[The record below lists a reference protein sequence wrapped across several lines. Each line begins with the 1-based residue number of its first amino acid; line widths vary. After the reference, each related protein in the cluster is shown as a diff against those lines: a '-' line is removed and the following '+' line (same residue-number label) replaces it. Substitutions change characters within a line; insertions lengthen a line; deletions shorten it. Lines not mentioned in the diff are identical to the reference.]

1 MRWFAAFL
9 PGLEPDPSELGR
21 ETQSGYPDLLV
32 PADYLPMRVIT
43 LHKRDVA
50 IPQQLPDN
58 ATVYEAALERL
69 SGAHE
74 NDAATCL
81 ACCTLEIVPASGTY
95 PQREQLVA
103 VRLILSGPGDTM
115 ATLERNPE
123 IRGRI
128 RQALD
133 GALGPAVYLTQMAQ
147 STCAN
152 ALAA

>member
-1 MRWFAAFL
+1 MRH
-9 PGLEPDPSELGR
+9 
-21 ETQSGYPDLLV
+21 LLA

-43 LHKRDVA
+43 LHKHERA
-50 IPQQLPDN
+50 TPQRLPDT
-58 ATVYEAALERL
+58 ATVYKAALERL

-81 ACCTLEIVPASGTY
+81 ACCTLEIVPASGTF
-95 PQREQLVA
+95 PQREQLLPI
-103 VRLILSGPGDTM
+103 RLILSGPCDTM

-123 IRGRI
+123 IRGRV

-133 GALGPAVYLTQMAQ
+133 NALGPTVYLTQMAL